1 MSKITSKCLQILI
14 AFSVAMSSRA
24 IRRCPVRPGQIVS
37 GLVHLKGKWS
47 AGIIRI
53 ATLILFCI
61 AAQNALTAA
70 IAQTEPSPLGTG
82 SSQQDTNTTDCA
94 NGDLAACQLT
104 TPANPIQA
112 GDGSLGTSPGYPT
125 SPGSP
130 NAPTQVYRDDAGLDH
145 NRVPRQRI
153 SATRPQ
159 PLTEFQML
167 VAGSIGHIVP
177 VYGADLFTDVPD
189 TFAPIQRLP
198 VTPNYVIGPGDELL
212 IRTWGQVTQ
221 NLHLTVDRSGSV
233 YIPQVGEF
241 RVAGLQFR
249 QLQSFL
255 KARFDRVYRNYDMNV
270 NLGQLRSIQVFVTGE
285 ARKPGSYTI
294 SSLSTLLDAVFASGG
309 PGPGGSLRHIQVKRN
324 GSLLTDFDLY
334 DLLLRG
340 DKSKDVGLESGD
352 VVYFPPVGPQVAVVG
367 SVHLPAIYE
376 LRGHET
382 VADALAL
389 AGGASAVANAA
400 SLVIERTDR
409 EANGRSSR
417 VAVDVAMNE
426 TSLAAP
432 LRDADII
439 RVHADAPRFDKT
451 VTLRGDVATP
461 GRFAWHAGMH
471 VSDLIPNKDSLLTPD
486 YWLRREQLG
495 LPVAD
500 FQPMLPPVRT
510 EAPLQQQGQT
520 MYRPAIP
527 ADAQTINS
535 GLFPGLTDGVPV
547 DTTPPPQGN
556 TAQFQSLAASNE
568 EDADAKKTP
577 AGKVAQTSMPARE
590 VLGSGPHLVTAPHFP
605 IQTQVVRT
613 SPDIDWSYAVV
624 ERMDKQTL
632 TTKLLPFDLGALVIK
647 HDASAD
653 IELEPGDVITI
664 FSDADIRVPRA
675 QQTKYVRLEGEFVH
689 AGVYSVKDG
698 ETLRELVVR
707 AGGLTPQAYL
717 YGSQFSRESTRRE
730 QQQRLDEYVSALSYQ
745 IEIAASNKATS
756 VVSPTEAATVG
767 ASVASQRQLV
777 NRLREIRATGRIVLH
792 IEPFRSDINSLPNL
806 PLEDGDRFVV
816 PPIPSTVGIVGAVYD
831 PNSFIYQPH
840 KHAGEYLQ
848 SAGGPNRN
856 ADRRQIFIIRADG
869 SVVSRQYLD
878 HTLWTD
884 DKFNH
889 EVIYPGDTI
898 VVPEQLNK
906 TTILRG
912 LTDWSAVFSQFALGA
927 AAINVIR

>member
-1 MSKITSKCLQILI
+1 MSKSSSKRLQILI
-14 AFSVAMSSRA
+14 GFSVALSL
-24 IRRCPVRPGQIVS
+24 P
-37 GLVHLKGKWS
+37 L
-47 AGIIRI
+47 
-53 ATLILFCI
+53 I
-61 AAQNALTAA
+61 AAR
-70 IAQTEPSPLGTG
+70 AQTEPSSLNPSG
-82 SSQQDTNTTDCA
+82 SQQDTNTSNCA

-104 TPANPIQA
+104 TPSLPGQA
-112 GDGSLGTSPGYPT
+112 TDGGFGGAGAYPGTNSGLPLQPMT
-125 SPGSP
+125 
-130 NAPTQVYRDDAGLDH
+130 VYRDDAGIEQRASQQH
-145 NRVPRQRI
+145 PTFSNKPR
-153 SATRPQ
+153 A
-159 PLTEFQML
+159 LTEFQML
-167 VAGSIGHIVP
+167 VAGSIGHILP
-177 VYGADLFTDVPD
+177 VYGEDLFTDVPN
-189 TFAPIQRLP
+189 TFAPVQRLP
-198 VTPNYVIGPGDELL
+198 VGPEYLIGPGDELL

-241 RVAGLQFR
+241 RVAGLQFK
-249 QLQSFL
+249 QLQGFL
-255 KARFDRVYRNYDMNV
+255 KARFDRVYRNYEMNV
-270 NLGQLRSIQVFVTGE
+270 NLGQLRSIQVFVTGD

-294 SSLSTLLDAVFASGG
+294 SSLSTLVNAVFACGG
-309 PGPGGSLRHIQVKRN
+309 PDPGGSLRHIQVRRN
-324 GSLLTDFDLY
+324 GALLTDFDLY
-334 DLLLRG
+334 DLLLKG
-340 DKSKDVGLESGD
+340 DKSKDVNLESGD
-352 VVYFPPVGPQVAVVG
+352 VLYFSPIGPQIAVVG
-367 SVHLPAIYE
+367 SVHVPAIYE

-382 VADALAL
+382 VAQGLAL
-389 AGGASAVANAA
+389 AGGASAVANTA
-400 SLVIERTDR
+400 SIVIERTRR
-409 EANGRSSR
+409 EEDGNSAR
-417 VAVDVAMNE
+417 VAVDVAMDE

-432 LRDADII
+432 LRDADIV
-439 RVHADAPRFDKT
+439 RVRADAPRFDKT
-451 VTLRGDVATP
+451 VTLRGNVAAP

-471 VSDLIPNKDSLLTPD
+471 VSDLIPDKQALLTPD

-500 FQPMLPPVRT
+500 FQPMLPPVRSELPT
-510 EAPLQQQGQT
+510 RQQGQ
-520 MYRPAIP
+520 MSYRPAMP
-527 ADAQTINS
+527 TDTQTIDS
-535 GLFPGLTDGVPV
+535 GLFPGLTAGVPT
-547 DTTPPPQGN
+547 DTTAMAQGN

-568 EDADAKKTP
+568 GQADAKEAE
-577 AGKVAQTSMPARE
+577 AGKVAQTTLPARE
-590 VLGSGPHLVTAPHFP
+590 VLGSGPHLVTTPHFP

-632 TTKLLPFDLGALVIK
+632 TTKLLPFDLGALVLN
-647 HDASAD
+647 HDKGSD
-653 IELEPGDVITI
+653 IELEPADVITI

-675 QQTKYVRLEGEFVH
+675 QQTKYVRLEGEFTH
-689 AGVYSVKDG
+689 AGVYSVKNG
-698 ETLRELVVR
+698 ETLRDVVIR

-745 IEIAASNKATS
+745 IEIGASNKATS

-767 ASVASQRQLV
+767 ASVASQRELV
-777 NRLREIRATGRIVLH
+777 NRMREIRATGRVVLH
-792 IEPFRSDINSLPNL
+792 IEPFRSDVNSLPDL

-831 PNSFIYQPH
+831 PNSFLYIPH
-840 KHAGEYLQ
+840 RHAGEYLQ

-884 DKFNH
+884 DKFNR
-889 EVIYPGDTI
+889 EMIYPGDTI